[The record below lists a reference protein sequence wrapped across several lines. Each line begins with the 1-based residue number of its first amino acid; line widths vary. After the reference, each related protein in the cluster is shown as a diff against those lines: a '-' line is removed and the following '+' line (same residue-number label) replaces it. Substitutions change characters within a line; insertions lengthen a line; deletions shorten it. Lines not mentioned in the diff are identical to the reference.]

1 MPPSQ
6 EARLGRALVG
16 CVHLTL
22 VLGSLFL
29 IAILAQTD
37 SELPGNGKKSARPNE
52 MVCVDCRKWVTP
64 VYPRD
69 GTGPKCPNNGK
80 HKLRRQ

>member
-6 EARLGRALVG
+6 EARVRRAFAG

-37 SELPGNGKKSARPNE
+37 SELPGNGKKPPPSKKL
-52 MVCVDCRKWVTP
+52 VCVDCEKWVVP
-64 VYPRD
+64 VYPED
-69 GTGPKCPNNGK
+69 GTGPKCPNNAE